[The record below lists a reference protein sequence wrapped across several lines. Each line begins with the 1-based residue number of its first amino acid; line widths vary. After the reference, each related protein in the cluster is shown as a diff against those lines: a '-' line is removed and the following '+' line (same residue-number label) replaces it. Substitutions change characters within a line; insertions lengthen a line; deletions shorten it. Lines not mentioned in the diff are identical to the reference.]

1 MRFVSP
7 VHFASRLQA
16 PGKLAAFDVGTKTIG
31 VSLSDDTR
39 TMAFP
44 AVTFQRGKDEKLLS
58 REIEGF
64 FDEKRVKGV
73 VVGLPLL
80 NGKATEMAHD
90 IVQLMLRLN
99 VHPLWMPNSSKRFP
113 LHFTLWSEANT
124 TVKARRL
131 ISQVSTKRRVYKR
144 SKDEI
149 AATLIL
155 KRFLWHMDK
164 TDSKLH

>member
-73 VVGLPLL
+73 VVGLP
-80 NGKATEMAHD
+80 
-90 IVQLMLRLN
+90 
-99 VHPLWMPNSSKRFP
+99 S
-113 LHFTLWSEANT
+113 
-124 TVKARRL
+124 
-131 ISQVSTKRRVYKR
+131 
-144 SKDEI
+144 
-149 AATLIL
+149 
-155 KRFLWHMDK
+155 
-164 TDSKLH
+164 